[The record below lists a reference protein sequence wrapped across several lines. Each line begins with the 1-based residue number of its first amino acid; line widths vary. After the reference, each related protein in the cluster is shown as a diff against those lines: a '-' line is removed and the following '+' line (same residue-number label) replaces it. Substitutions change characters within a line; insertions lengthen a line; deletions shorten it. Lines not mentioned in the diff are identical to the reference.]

1 MVFAWIFDVGSS
13 FTHRC
18 LCVIF
23 RSLRLFCPSG
33 RLITFLRN
41 LSSCTPIDGSLDDQK
56 SCLKSTERW
65 RCRRRIFP
73 PNAAPCMSFIFK
85 KWRHLEKWSR
95 LSDAIDRVLECAVNG
110 NEHLHVTRR
119 ELLSGKH
126 FLAQLQEQEVWI
138 KERALHKC
146 LCAPQR
152 HWCIDLLSGTKRLRW
167 KRRSA
172 PSDPDMQIS
181 EIWNLSSDALTWNK
195 AKVKTTTAFNLR
207 RAVCWCTT
215 WCYDI
220 KINLEASHDVTEK
233 MNNFRKL
240 RGSRPVISF
249 WSIHK
254 WSVTCGMTITFGR
267 LHRWINLWRR
277 NLKEINQNASSD
289 SI

>member
-146 LCAPQR
+146 LCAPPTTLMYR
-152 HWCIDLLSGTKRLRW
+152 FVIRDEAAAMEETIRTEWPRYANFRDLKL
-167 KRRSA
+167 
-172 PSDPDMQIS
+172 
-181 EIWNLSSDALTWNK
+181 E
-195 AKVKTTTAFNLR
+195 LR
-207 RAVCWCTT
+207 R
-215 WCYDI
+215 
-220 KINLEASHDVTEK
+220 L
-233 MNNFRKL
+233 
-240 RGSRPVISF
+240 
-249 WSIHK
+249 
-254 WSVTCGMTITFGR
+254 
-267 LHRWINLWRR
+267 
-277 NLKEINQNASSD
+277 NLK
-289 SI
+289 